1 MKEMVLPA
9 TRSSSIPSSKMLIVS
24 VLMTMTICALGFSS
38 VYVVDAFA
46 MFEQSS
52 LPQTLTTSSSVKLS
66 SLNHRQDRKW
76 QIDQR
81 KLPVFSRHYHHTS
94 VAVTTRLEFSSTTS
108 NEVGDG
114 KSYLYQ
120 RTFYRLSPNTDV
132 PIPNALM
139 IEERLR
145 FASSPGGDEGEN
157 NRSIPIGPR
166 TLILREGTAEDE
178 ITDEIF
184 RMDLDRRSD
193 DDGSRNLD
201 DETMIASVLFMAS
214 NAHYIQGN
222 VLELSSSTSGTN
234 SNGAVATL
242 GCIASQCAILSN
254 ELKKDQLKAFVKQ
267 VQNKLKE
274 LNKNDVADDVMTVPG
289 SGPVESS
296 GTFSK
301 ETPAGP
307 TVPFPQ
313 RMHKLTLSDENVDD
327 LQPIANFLKSQ
338 RPWVSP
344 DKVEIEQIEW
354 STRRP
359 TRSFLSSSSSLYR
372 AIVGTDL
379 NINFLS
385 AKELARFIGYTLL
398 PSNEFAVA
406 NIKSA
411 AETEPSFGALGIDP
425 EPSPR
430 SPKEDFEA
438 EVDPSKPAMFLHL
451 SPDRSGYISGTGSDD
466 DITYLRQFLEK
477 GYRMTVNLEYAQM
490 QKLQFVPVAAS
501 SEQELDDMPNLE
513 LQEES
518 HRDYQTLTAIHHPD
532 FSGEGM
538 GEYFFPIETGTYE
551 ASR

>member
-1 MKEMVLPA
+1 MKTKKMA
-9 TRSSSIPSSKMLIVS
+9 SIAARSASIPSKILMIS
-24 VLMTMTICALGFSS
+24 VLMTLIICALDYSS
-38 VYVVDAFA
+38 IYADAFA
-46 MFEQSS
+46 LFGQSS
-52 LPQTLTTSSSVKLS
+52 VLS
-66 SLNHRQDRKW
+66 STSTASSPQRSSLHINLNQN
-76 QIDQR
+76 QQR
-81 KLPVFSRHYHHTS
+81 PPFRRRHYHHHTS
-94 VAVTTRLEFSSTTS
+94 LVVSTRLSSSSS
-108 NEVGDG
+108 NNDGGGDGGG

-132 PIPNALM
+132 PIPDALM

-145 FASSPGGDEGEN
+145 FASSPGSDEGD
-157 NRSIPIGPR
+157 SIPVGPR

-178 ITDEIF
+178 ITNEIF
-184 RMDLDRRSD
+184 RIDLDRSD
-193 DDGSRNLD
+193 DKGSQKLD
-201 DETMIASVLFMAS
+201 DEMMIASVLFMAS
-214 NAHYIQGN
+214 NAHNMQGN

-242 GCIASQCAILSN
+242 GCIASQCAILAN
-254 ELKKDQLKAFVKQ
+254 ELKKDQLKAFVEQ
-267 VQNKLKE
+267 VQNKLKQ

-296 GTFSK
+296 GTFSQQM
-301 ETPAGP
+301 PGGP
-307 TVPFPQ
+307 SVPFPQ
-313 RMHKLTLSDENVDD
+313 RMHKLTLSDENDAD
-327 LQPIANFLKSQ
+327 LQPIASFLKSQ

-344 DKVEIEQIEW
+344 DKVEIEQVEW
-354 STRRP
+354 STRRS
-359 TRSFLSSSSSLYR
+359 TQSFSSSSSSLYR

-425 EPSPR
+425 EPSPK
-430 SPKEDFEA
+430 SPKEDFES

-477 GYRMTVNLEYAQM
+477 GYKMTVNLEYVQM
-490 QKLQFVPVAAS
+490 QKLQFVPAPAS
-501 SEQELDDMPNLE
+501 SEQELDDMADLE

-532 FSGEGM
+532 FAGEGM
-538 GEYFFPIETGTYE
+538 GEYFFPIETGAYE